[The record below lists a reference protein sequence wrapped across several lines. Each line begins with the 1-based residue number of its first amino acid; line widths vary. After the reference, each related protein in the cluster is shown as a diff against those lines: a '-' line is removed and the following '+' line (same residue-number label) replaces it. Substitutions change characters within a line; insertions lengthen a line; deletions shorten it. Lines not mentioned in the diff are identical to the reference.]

1 MEKGEEIA
9 RADQAKQILEHPLY
23 VEALTTVKEA
33 LVQQLLD
40 TRVAEEVERDRL
52 YITIKALEL
61 VNQHIQ
67 SVLETGKLAE
77 REQEDFLTQVMGVV
91 QNHVQ
96 QHRS

>member
-1 MEKGEEIA
+1 MGNKGEELA

-23 VEALTTVKEA
+23 VEAISTVREA
-33 LVQQLLD
+33 LIQHLLD

-52 YITIKALEL
+52 YVTIKALEL

-77 REQEDFLTQVMGVV
+77 REQEDFLTQ
-91 QNHVQ
+91 
-96 QHRS
+96 

>member
-1 MEKGEEIA
+1 MGKKGEEIA

-23 VEALTTVKEA
+23 VEALATVKEA
-33 LVQQLLD
+33 LIQHLLD

-61 VNQHIQ
+61 VNQHIT

-77 REQEDFLTQVMGVV
+77 REQENFLIE
-91 QNHVQ
+91 
-96 QHRS
+96 